1 MKFLQKYLSY
11 VPSQYANRLFYFSRT
26 VLRLDV
32 FLIFGKEWNIVA
44 VHKKGDEELTK
55 DNDRCIYCQFAEN
68 FWESWCS
75 TQSSVL

>member
-44 VHKKGDEELTK
+44 VHKKRGWAIDK
-55 DNDRCIYCQFAEN
+55 R
-68 FWESWCS
+68 
-75 TQSSVL
+75 